1 MPEAVLRGGETLG
14 EEQIGFGLCS
24 DVGDAPGVA
33 VDGDGVFEGWK
44 CWVVLTSGRAACR
57 SFLLTGMG
65 PLLRAVVDG
74 AGVLAQFAALA
85 AGEHGLDFC

>member
-1 MPEAVLRGGETLG
+1 
-14 EEQIGFGLCS
+14 
-24 DVGDAPGVA
+24 
-33 VDGDGVFEGWK
+33 
-44 CWVVLTSGRAACR
+44 
-57 SFLLTGMG
+57 MG